1 LIPALFCLKT
11 PRPVIAAHTLVSTLL
26 LFQTPA
32 PAEQASP
39 PDQTTTSAERAAQ
52 AAERAA
58 QAAERAAEANA
69 RMAEAI
75 ERLAQGITRTAP
87 PAEPPAT
94 EQKPAEGTDKKKDAW
109 DVTMGLGF
117 IFLGGNTSTLT
128 LNGLI
133 SAERKTE
140 KWIYSAK
147 AVGAYG
153 RSRPPEVEGA
163 EVEAQVVALN
173 GSLQLRGDRRF
184 TERLSGYLL
193 VGAETDHVRSV
204 ELRGIG
210 EAGASLI
217 WWDSKRPDGGESSLR
232 TDLAFRYARETRF
245 QYYPTRMNLPD
256 VDIGGPRFGA
266 AFRHGLTK
274 DIVFREELSVLPSL
288 LEGSRLLV
296 NNTTA
301 LSVRFTESLAIA
313 TNFLLQYDSEPAEGK
328 VPFDT
333 SLSVSV
339 TVAF

>member
-1 LIPALFCLKT
+1 
-11 PRPVIAAHTLVSTLL
+11 VISAHTLVSTLL

-39 PDQTTTSAERAAQ
+39 SEQTTTSAERAAQ

-75 ERLAQGITRTAP
+75 ERLAQGISRTAP
-87 PAEPPAT
+87 PAEPPVTA
-94 EQKPAEGTDKKKDAW
+94 EQKLADKKKDVW
-109 DVTMGLGF
+109 DVTVGLGF
-117 IFLGGNTSTLT
+117 IFIGGNASTLT
-128 LNGLI
+128 LNGLV

-140 KWIYSAK
+140 NWIYSVK

-153 RSRPPEVEGA
+153 RSRPPEVEGTEA
-163 EVEAQVVALN
+163 ESQVVALN
-173 GSLQLRGDRRF
+173 GSMLLRGDRRF
-184 TERLSGYLL
+184 TQRLSGYLL
-193 VGAETDHVRSV
+193 AGAETDHVRSV
-204 ELRGIG
+204 EFRGIG
-210 EAGASLI
+210 EAGASLL
-217 WWDSKRPDGGESSLR
+217 WWDTKRPDGGESSLR
-232 TDLAFRYARETRF
+232 TDLAFRY
-245 QYYPTRMNLPD
+245 QYYPTRLDLPD

-274 DIVFREELSVLPSL
+274 DILFLEEISVLPSL

-296 NNTTA
+296 NNTTT

-333 SLSVSV
+333 SLSLSA